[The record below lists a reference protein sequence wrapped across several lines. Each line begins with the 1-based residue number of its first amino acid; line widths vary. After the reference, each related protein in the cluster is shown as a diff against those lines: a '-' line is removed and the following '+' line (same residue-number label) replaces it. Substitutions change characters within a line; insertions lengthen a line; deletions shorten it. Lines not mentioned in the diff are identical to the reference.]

1 MKKYLIVTSTKYIA
15 EILNKKKSLK
25 KNFFVINKKKKLT
38 IKNLKKINPKYI
50 FFPHWR
56 HKIEKNIFKKYL
68 CIGFHSTPL
77 PYGRGGSPIQ
87 NMIMRGFKKT
97 KICAIQITE
106 NIDAG
111 PVYLKKNMSLKGA
124 GETIMYRMNSTIL
137 KMIQIFLMKKIYP
150 KKQIGKV
157 TFFKRRK
164 AKQSKILFNSS
175 LSKIYDQIRMLDID
189 GYPNAYFESKKYKVT
204 FKVANFIGN
213 KIRCSA
219 LIEKRSIR

>member
-1 MKKYLIVTSTKYIA
+1 MKKYLIVTSTKYIS
-15 EILNKKKSLK
+15 EIIEKKKNLK
-25 KNFFVINKKKKLT
+25 KYFFIINKKKNLT
-38 IKNLKKINPKYI
+38 LENLGKIKPKYI

-56 HKIEKNIFKKYL
+56 HKIGKNIFKKYP

-87 NMIMRGFKKT
+87 NMIIRGFKKT

-111 PVYLKKNMSLKGA
+111 PIYFKKAMSLKGD
-124 GETIMYRMNSTIL
+124 GETIMFRMNSTIL
-137 KMIQIFLMKKIYP
+137 KMIQIFLKKKIYP

-164 AKQSKILFNSS
+164 AKQSKIFFNNS

-189 GYPNAYFESKKYKVT
+189 GYPRAYFENKKYKVT
-204 FKVANFIGN
+204 FRSANFVGS
-213 KIRCSA
+213 KIKCSA
-219 LIEKRSIR
+219 LIEKKSIR

>member
-1 MKKYLIVTSTKYIA
+1 MKKYLIVTSTRYIS
-15 EILNKKKSLK
+15 EILNKNKSLK
-25 KNFFVINKKKKLT
+25 KKFFIINKKKKLT
-38 IKNLKKINPKYI
+38 IKNLKKIRPKYI

-56 HKIEKNIFKKYL
+56 HKIEKNIFKNYL

-111 PVYLKKNMSLKGA
+111 PVYFKKNMSLKGD

-137 KMIQIFLMKKIYP
+137 KMIQIFLKKKIYP
-150 KKQIGKV
+150 KKQIGRV

-164 AKQSKILFNSS
+164 EKQSKILFNNS
-175 LSKIYDQIRMLDID
+175 LSRIYDQIRMLDID

-204 FKVANFIGN
+204 FKSANFIGN